1 MRQAINSFVD
11 RHPVLIYTLARLALF
26 AAVLAPLY
34 VLGLR
39 GFLLLVLAVVLSG
52 VLSLVL
58 LNRVRAGFSS
68 VVSGYFSRVNQR
80 IDAATRA
87 EDDDLDASTDQRQS
101 QSQAQPGQQ

>member
-1 MRQAINSFVD
+1 MD
-11 RHPVLIYTLARLALF
+11 R
-26 AAVLAPLY
+26 
-34 VLGLR
+34 
-39 GFLLLVLAVVLSG
+39 

-87 EDDDLDASTDQRQS
+87 EDGDDLDVSADQRQS
-101 QSQAQPGQQ
+101 QSQTQPGQQ

>member
-87 EDDDLDASTDQRQS
+87 EDDDLDASADQRQS